1 MVRAKQRHG
10 TNKLTWYRYRLYPY
24 FCKSLKGG
32 REGETQRI
40 EGQKKERESLQRE
53 N

>member
-1 MVRAKQRHG
+1 MRIVRFHHFA
-10 TNKLTWYRYRLYPY
+10 Y

-32 REGETQRI
+32 REGETQRN
-40 EGQKKERESLQRE
+40 EGQEKERESLQRE